1 MSAESYVIKANSEYF
16 AVPWTTTGSVCV
28 VPLDRHGAIPEE
40 TALIVNVNDECETT
54 PVNEF
59 NFSPH
64 DNNLIAVA
72 GQDGGAALYR
82 FPEGGLTE
90 NVTQA
95 GLRIQA
101 SEKRLLNVDWH
112 PTASGIFFTVAAD
125 KTVTFWNGEAGGAE
139 LFKLPQVHKGLLTS
153 TSWNQ
158 EASQFATCAKD
169 KMLRIFD
176 PRNSELIGEIANHT
190 SPKSSRVQWMS
201 RADIIVTSGFTR
213 SNERELAAYD
223 PRNLSDRLATHKL
236 PSSSST
242 SMLFEDPDN
251 SLLFV
256 AGKGDGSIN
265 FFEIESDAP
274 CIHTLSDYKSNTPQ
288 NGMTLLPK
296 SCCNVK
302 NCEIARVLKLS
313 GTRVEPIRIEV
324 PRQESSFFQDDL
336 YPDTWDGQPTMSAN
350 EWAKGA
356 NTARNTVSLEPKD

>member
-1 MSAESYVIKANSEYF
+1 M
-16 AVPWTTTGSVCV
+16 
-28 VPLDRHGAIPEE
+28 
-40 TALIVNVNDECETT
+40 IVDV
-54 PVNEF
+54 
-59 NFSPH
+59 S
-64 DNNLIAVA
+64 
-72 GQDGGAALYR
+72 
-82 FPEGGLTE
+82 
-90 NVTQA
+90 
-95 GLRIQA
+95 
-101 SEKRLLNVDWH
+101 
-112 PTASGIFFTVAAD
+112 
-125 KTVTFWNGEAGGAE
+125 
-139 LFKLPQVHKGLLTS
+139 
-153 TSWNQ
+153 
-158 EASQFATCAKD
+158 
-169 KMLRIFD
+169 
-176 PRNSELIGEIANHT
+176 
-190 SPKSSRVQWMS
+190 
-201 RADIIVTSGFTR
+201 
-213 SNERELAAYD
+213 ELAAYD